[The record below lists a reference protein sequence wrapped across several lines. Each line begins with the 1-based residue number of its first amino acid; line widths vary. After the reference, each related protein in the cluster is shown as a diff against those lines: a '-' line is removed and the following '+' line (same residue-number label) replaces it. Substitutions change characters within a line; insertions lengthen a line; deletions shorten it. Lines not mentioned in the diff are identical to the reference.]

1 MNENTSRD
9 TGNGTSGT
17 AAGTAG
23 GAGAPRT
30 VLVTAATGKTGRR
43 VADLL
48 DARGVEV
55 RRGSRSGA
63 PRFDWED
70 PATWGPALG
79 GADAAYVAYY
89 PDLAAPGAVEALR
102 EFGRVAARE
111 GVRRLVLLSGR
122 AEPEAVRTE
131 QALREALAPG
141 GELAVVR
148 AAFFTQNF
156 TEGLMAEGVA
166 AGRIEF
172 PAGGTPEPFVDAGD
186 VAEVAVAALLE
197 DAHAGRVHEVTGP
210 RLLTFAQAA
219 AELSAAAGREVA
231 YVPVSPEQYAE
242 GMRAYGLAAEEAD
255 WLAGLFSGLLDG
267 RNASVA
273 DGVRR
278 VLGREPRD
286 FAEGVKGAFASGV

>member
-9 TGNGTSGT
+9 TGNGTGGT

-55 RRGSRSGA
+55 RRGSRSGT

-131 QALREALAPG
+131 QALREAVAPG

-156 TEGLMAEGVA
+156 TEGLMA
-166 AGRIEF
+166 
-172 PAGGTPEPFVDAGD
+172 
-186 VAEVAVAALLE
+186 
-197 DAHAGRVHEVTGP
+197 
-210 RLLTFAQAA
+210 
-219 AELSAAAGREVA
+219 
-231 YVPVSPEQYAE
+231 
-242 GMRAYGLAAEEAD
+242 
-255 WLAGLFSGLLDG
+255 
-267 RNASVA
+267 
-273 DGVRR
+273 
-278 VLGREPRD
+278 
-286 FAEGVKGAFASGV
+286 